1 MSADLDAWLYGTRIA
16 TFSPGTRDGAIHL
29 TWTDAARDRWGIG
42 SRVLSHLLPIP
53 GRTSTTS
60 PTRTRVWLEGLLPE
74 GEMLTH
80 LAVDAGVD
88 PDDTLGFLAHYGRDT
103 AGALVLVPAGSPDP
117 AREGTNAPV
126 SDVEIGDMLRNAR
139 ARAGHGADRHDSLTL
154 LAGLEPKIALARA
167 EADGTWLKCLRGAPS
182 TYILKVA
189 RADDSP
195 THDSVDTEAAALDLA
210 RRLGLTTIDAH
221 VTEFD
226 GERCIVVS
234 RYDRVTR
241 SDATI
246 DRIHQEDAAQGLGI
260 NTRDPARKAQHGKA
274 LPSLAAT
281 AQILTDGGTDPT
293 ELLRLTT
300 FNLAIGNTDAHA
312 KNISFLRHADGTVR
326 LAPAYDVAMHR
337 HSPAA
342 TGLFAMDV
350 NGTDRVTEIT
360 AADLVDEAAGWG
372 MPRRRAIQAVHATL
386 DALDD
391 ALDEIDQSAH
401 PGVTTA
407 AWKSVAGRTR
417 ELAGQAA
424 AIEIPP
430 RRNGGSGRK
439 RATAQGRMPKGT
451 PTGGQFTTT
460 ERPEPDT
467 TP

>member
-16 TFSPGTRDGAIHL
+16 TFSPGTRDGEIGI

-53 GRTSTTS
+53 GRTSTTA
-60 PTRTRVWLEGLLPE
+60 PARARVWLEGLLPE
-74 GEMLTH
+74 GDMLTH

-117 AREGTNAPV
+117 AREGTTAPV
-126 SDVEIGDMLRNAR
+126 GDVEIGDMLRKAR
-139 ARAGHGADRHDSLTL
+139 ARVGHSSDRHDSLTS

-167 EADGTWLKCLRGAPS
+167 EDGTWLKCLRGAPS

-189 RADDSP
+189 RPDESL
-195 THDSVDTEAAALDLA
+195 THDTVDTEAAALDLA
-210 RRLGLTTIDAH
+210 RRLGLTTIDAYA
-221 VTEFD
+221 TEFD
-226 GERCIVVS
+226 GVRCIVVS
-234 RYDRVTR
+234 RYDRVRR
-241 SDATI
+241 SDGTI

-293 ELLRLTT
+293 ELLRLTA
-300 FNLAIGNTDAHA
+300 FNLAIGNTDVHA

-326 LAPAYDVAMHR
+326 LAPAYDVAMHL

-342 TGLFAMDV
+342 SGLFAMDV
-350 NGTDRVTEIT
+350 NGKDQIAEIT
-360 AADLVDEAAGWG
+360 ATDLVDEAASWG
-372 MPRRRAIQAVHATL
+372 MPRRRAIQAVHSTL

-391 ALDEIDQSAH
+391 ALAEIDRSAH
-401 PGVTTA
+401 PGVTTT
-407 AWKSVAGRTR
+407 AWQTASRRTR
-417 ELAGQAA
+417 ELVRQSAT
-424 AIEIPP
+424 IEIPL
-430 RRNGGSGRK
+430 RRRGVRD
-439 RATAQGRMPKGT
+439 RERTTAQGRMPKGT
-451 PTGGQFTTT
+451 PTGGQFTTA

>member
-1 MSADLDAWLYGTRIA
+1 MSADLDAWLYGTPIA

-29 TWTDAARDRWGIG
+29 TWTDEARDRWGIG

-53 GRTSTTS
+53 ARTSTT
-60 PTRTRVWLEGLLPE
+60 PPARARVWLEGLLPE
-74 GEMLTH
+74 GDMLTH

-117 AREGTNAPV
+117 ARDGTTAPV
-126 SDVEIGDMLRNAR
+126 GDAEIGDMLRKAR
-139 ARAGHGADRHDSLTL
+139 SRAGHGADRHDSLTS

-167 EADGTWLKCLRGAPS
+167 EDGTWLKCLRGAPS

-189 RADDSP
+189 RPQDSA
-195 THDSVDTEAAALDLA
+195 TSDSVDTEAAALDLA
-210 RRLGLTTIDAH
+210 RRVGLTTIDAY

-226 GERCIVVS
+226 GQRCIVVS
-234 RYDRVTR
+234 RYDRVAR
-241 SDATI
+241 STGTI

-281 AQILTDGGTDPT
+281 ARILTDGGTDPT

-326 LAPAYDVAMHR
+326 LAPAYDVAMHM

-342 TGLFAMDV
+342 SGLFAMDV
-350 NGTDRVTEIT
+350 NGTDQITEIT
-360 AADLVDEAAGWG
+360 ATDLVDEAASWG

-386 DALDD
+386 DALDG
-391 ALDEIDQSAH
+391 ALDEIDRSAH

-407 AWKSVAGRTR
+407 AWNTVTTRTR
-417 ELAGQAA
+417 ELVGRAA
-424 AIEIPP
+424 AIAVPP
-430 RRNGGSGRK
+430 RRRGASGRK
-439 RATAQGRMPKGT
+439 HGTTQGRMPKGT
-451 PTGGQFTTT
+451 PAGGRFTTT

>member
-16 TFSPGTRDGAIHL
+16 TFSPGARDGAVQL

-53 GRTSTTS
+53 GRTSRI
-60 PTRTRVWLEGLLPE
+60 PPARAGVWLEGLLPE
-74 GEMLTH
+74 GDMLTH

-117 AREGTNAPV
+117 ARDGTTAPV
-126 SDVEIGDMLRNAR
+126 GDVEIGDMLRKASAR
-139 ARAGHGADRHDSLTL
+139 VGHGPDRHDSLTS

-167 EADGTWLKCLRGAPS
+167 GDGTWLKCLRGAPS

-189 RADDSP
+189 RPDDSL
-195 THDSVDTEAAALDLA
+195 TRDSVDTEAAALDLA

-226 GERCIVVS
+226 GVRCIVVS
-234 RYDRVTR
+234 RYDRVLR
-241 SDATI
+241 SDGTI

-260 NTRDPARKAQHGKA
+260 NTRDPARKAQHGKG

-312 KNISFLRHADGTVR
+312 KNISFQRFDDGTVR
-326 LAPAYDVAMHR
+326 LAPAYDVAMHM
-337 HSPAA
+337 HSPVAS
-342 TGLFAMDV
+342 GLFAMDV
-350 NGTDRVTEIT
+350 NGKDQITQIT
-360 AADLVDEAAGWG
+360 AADLVDEGASWG
-372 MPRRRAIQAVHATL
+372 MPRRRAIEAVHSTL

-391 ALDEIDQSAH
+391 ALDEIDRSAH

-407 AWKSVAGRTR
+407 AWKTVARRTR
-417 ELAGQAA
+417 ELVGQAA
-424 AIEIPP
+424 AIEAPP
-430 RRNGGSGRK
+430 RRRGARGRK
-439 RATAQGRMPKGT
+439 RGAAQGRMPKGT
-451 PTGGQFTTT
+451 PAGGQFTTA

>member
-1 MSADLDAWLYGTRIA
+1 MSPALDAWLYGTRIA
-16 TFSPGTRDGAIHL
+16 TFSPGARDGAIHL
-29 TWTDAARDRWGIG
+29 AWTEEARDRWGIG

-53 GRTSTTS
+53 GRTATTS
-60 PTRTRVWLEGLLPE
+60 PARARVWLEGLLPE
-74 GEMLTH
+74 GDMLTH

-117 AREGTNAPV
+117 ARDGATAPV
-126 SDVEIGDMLRNAR
+126 GDVEIGDMLRKAR
-139 ARAGHGADRHDSLTL
+139 ARVGHGADRHDSLTS

-167 EADGTWLKCLRGAPS
+167 GDGTWLTCLRGAPS

-189 RADDSP
+189 RPQDSA
-195 THDSVDTEAAALDLA
+195 TGDSVDTEAAALDLA
-210 RRLGLTTIDAH
+210 RRVGLTTIDAH
-221 VTEFD
+221 VTVFD
-226 GERCIVVS
+226 GVRCIVVS
-234 RYDRVTR
+234 RYDRVR
-241 SDATI
+241 GSDGTI

-312 KNISFLRHADGTVR
+312 KNISFLRHADATVR
-326 LAPAYDVAMHR
+326 LAPAYDVAMHL

-342 TGLFAMDV
+342 SGLFAMDV
-350 NGTDRVTEIT
+350 NGKDDIAQIT
-360 AADLVDEAAGWG
+360 ATDLVDEAASWG
-372 MPRRRAIQAVHATL
+372 VPRRRAIQAVHATL

-391 ALDEIDQSAH
+391 ALDQIDRSAH

-407 AWKSVAGRTR
+407 AWNTVAKRTR
-417 ELAGQAA
+417 ELVAQAA
-424 AIEIPP
+424 AIAVSP
-430 RRNGGSGRK
+430 RRSGGRGRK
-439 RATAQGRMPKGT
+439 LTTTQPRKPKGT
-451 PTGGQFTTT
+451 PTGGRFTTT
-460 ERPEPDT
+460 ERREPDT

>member
-42 SRVLSHLLPIP
+42 SRVLSHLLPVP
-53 GRTSTTS
+53 GRTSTT
-60 PTRTRVWLEGLLPE
+60 PPARARVWLEGLLPE
-74 GEMLTH
+74 GDMLTH

-117 AREGTNAPV
+117 ARDGTTAPV
-126 SDVEIGDMLRNAR
+126 SDVEIGDMLRKAGAR
-139 ARAGHGADRHDSLTL
+139 VGHGSDRHDSLTS

-167 EADGTWLKCLRGAPS
+167 EDGTWLKCLRGAPS

-189 RADDSP
+189 RPQDSA
-195 THDSVDTEAAALDLA
+195 TRDTVDTEAAALDLA
-210 RRLGLTTIDAH
+210 RRLGLTTIDAY

-226 GERCIVVS
+226 RVRCIVVS
-234 RYDRVTR
+234 RYDRVRR
-241 SDATI
+241 SPGTI
-246 DRIHQEDAAQGLGI
+246 DRIHQEDAAQGLGL

-281 AQILTDGGTDPT
+281 AQILTDGGTDPA

-312 KNISFLRHADGTVR
+312 KNISFLRFDDGTVR
-326 LAPAYDVAMHR
+326 LAPAYDVAMHM

-342 TGLFAMDV
+342 SGLFAMDV
-350 NGTDRVTEIT
+350 NGKDQITEIT
-360 AADLVDEAAGWG
+360 ATDLVDEAASWG
-372 MPRRRAIQAVHATL
+372 MPRRRAIQAVHSTL

-391 ALDEIDQSAH
+391 ALDQIDRSAH

-407 AWKSVAGRTR
+407 AWKTVTTRTR
-417 ELAGQAA
+417 ELVVQSA
-424 AIEIPP
+424 AIEVPP
-430 RRNGGSGRK
+430 RRRGGSGRK
-439 RATAQGRMPKGT
+439 RTTAQGRMPKGT
-451 PTGGQFTTT
+451 PAGGQFTTT
-460 ERPEPDT
+460 EQPEPDT